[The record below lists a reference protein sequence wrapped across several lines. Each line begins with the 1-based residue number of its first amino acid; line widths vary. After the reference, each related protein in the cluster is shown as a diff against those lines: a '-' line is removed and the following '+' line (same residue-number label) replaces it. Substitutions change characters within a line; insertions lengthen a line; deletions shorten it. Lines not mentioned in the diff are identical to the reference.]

1 MKIFRKLSIVLCLC
15 GLLLSSLVTL
25 AYAGDLDYIDE
36 YHVTVTPNVEDGSL
50 YIEARFRWTVLEE
63 GPVEWLKIG
72 IPNGSIREETALS
85 DNIASLSFDNSYMY
99 VYFNEG
105 YNDGETFEFAYSWVQ
120 EYMYAL
126 ADDTAVEYDY
136 TPGWFDESEIG
147 LMTLTWNGVSG
158 VEGEFY
164 PFYSGGEGALVTE
177 TLPDGGFRMTAE
189 NLSHGATMTINAQY
203 PFWPTELSPEAS
215 SDYGGWDEYWY
226 DGESSFS
233 GFLGKG
239 ISTILIAFAVLAMLF
254 AVFNFLL
261 FVFRLVYYILYLL
274 LAPVRWIRRRYA
286 GGFGTTRYVFDGGL
300 WYPMGYDGK
309 PRPGSV
315 GTKHNPSP
323 SRGGGFSGGKRGGN
337 FSGGGFSGGK
347 RGGGYT
353 GKGLLGGSRK
363 GLFDKGGALGWMN
376 SDSSG
381 SRRRSGGG
389 SRSSSCAC
397 ACACAS
403 GGRAGCSA
411 KNLYG
416 AVKLDREVTASLK
429 NEE

>member
-50 YIEARFRWTVLEE
+50 YIEAQFRWTVLEE

-126 ADDTAVEYDY
+126 ADDTTVEYDY
-136 TPGWFDESEIG
+136 TPGWFDESKIG
-147 LMTLTWNGVSG
+147 LMTLTWNGVAG
-158 VEGEFY
+158 TEGEFS
-164 PFYSGGEGALVTE
+164 PSYSGGEGELVTE
-177 TLPDGGFRMTAE
+177 PLADGGFRITAE

-203 PFWPTELSPEAS
+203 PSWPTELSPEAS
-215 SDYGGWDEYWY
+215 SDYGDWDE
-226 DGESSFS
+226 DEGSSSFS
-233 GFLGKG
+233 LEET
-239 ISTILIAFAVLAMLF
+239 ISTIVIVIVGLIVIAV
-254 AVFNFLL
+254 VGVFLL
-261 FVFRLVYYILYLL
+261 RIFQLIYYILYLL

-286 GGFGTTRYVFDGGL
+286 GGFGDTRYVFDDGL
-300 WYPMGYDGK
+300 WYPMGHDGR

-315 GTKHNPSP
+315 GTRHKPSS
-323 SRGGGFSGGKRGGN
+323 SRSGGFSGGSRGGD
-337 FSGGGFSGGK
+337 FDGGGFSGGK

-353 GKGLLGGSRK
+353 GKGLLGGSRN

-376 SDSSG
+376 NNSSG
-381 SRRRSGGG
+381 GRRRGGGG
-389 SRSSSCAC
+389 SRSSSCACAC

>member
-1 MKIFRKLSIVLCLC
+1 MRKVGKLLLLLCLC
-15 GLLLSSLVTL
+15 TLLLSALVTP

-36 YHVTVTPNVEDGSL
+36 YHVTVTPNSEDGSL

-72 IPNGSIREETALS
+72 IPNGSIREEIALS
-85 DNIASLSFDNSYMY
+85 DNIESLSFDNSYMY
-99 VYFNEG
+99 VYFNER
-105 YNDGETFEFAYSWVQ
+105 YYDGKTFEFAYSWVQ
-120 EYMYAL
+120 EYMYSL

-147 LMTLTWNGVSG
+147 LMTLTWNGMAG
-158 VEGEFY
+158 TEGEFS
-164 PFYSGGEGALVTE
+164 PSYSGGEGALVTE
-177 TLPDGGFRMTAE
+177 PLADGGFRMTAE

-203 PFWPTELSPEAS
+203 PSWPTELSPEAS
-215 SDYGGWDEYWY
+215 SDYGDWDE
-226 DGESSFS
+226 DEVSSSFS
-233 GFLGKG
+233 LEDE
-239 ISTILIAFAVLAMLF
+239 IIATILIVIVVPVVVA
-254 AVFNFLL
+254 FLL
-261 FVFRLVYYILYLL
+261 RIFQLIYYILYLL

-286 GGFGTTRYVFDGGL
+286 GGFGDTRYVFDDGL
-300 WYPMGYDGK
+300 WYPMGHDGK

-315 GTKHNPSP
+315 GTRHKPSS
-323 SRGGGFSGGKRGGN
+323 SRSGGFSGGSRGGN

-353 GKGLLGGSRK
+353 GKGLLGGSRN

-376 SDSSG
+376 DGRSSGGDSSY
-381 SRRRSGGG
+381 
-389 SRSSSCAC
+389 SSSCAC

-411 KNLYG
+411 KHLYG
-416 AVKLDREVTASLK
+416 AVKLDKNVSALLK
-429 NEE
+429 SNRRTGI